1 MKQFIIKILLFTVFS
16 LISFILFLRFNGK
29 YIDYFYDKFTTP
41 KQYSLILGDSRTFDG
56 ILPKV
61 LDSCFVNTN
70 IKKPTYNFSFTIAQA
85 VYGPSYLEAIQRKL
99 NTDSNNQLFILQV
112 TPWMLANRKPDVQ
125 KQSDD
130 YLQDSPPHNMTNM
143 SSNPNFE
150 YVFKNFENFNFKGV
164 FRKNSVLYKDGHLVN
179 NNLPK
184 NKIEFK
190 EWKNIQLGIFSKWK
204 NQWTITDYRFHW
216 LQETVKYLNNY
227 GTVVF
232 VRMPFDKE
240 FLKIEN
246 EFCPDFNNIIE
257 NMAFENN
264 VIFLD
269 YSTLSKWST
278 FDGHHLDKEGAY
290 MFSKK
295 LSIDILNQYN
305 TYLD

>member
-1 MKQFIIKILLFTVFS
+1 MLS
-16 LISFILFLRFNGK
+16 MMSFILFLGVNGA

-41 KQYSLILGDSRTFDG
+41 KQYSLIIGDSRAFNG

-61 LDSCFVNTN
+61 IDSCLVNTS

-85 VYGPSYLEAIQRKL
+85 AYGPSYLEAIKRKM
-99 NTDSNNQLFILQV
+99 NTDSDNQLFILQV
-112 TPWMLANRKPDVQ
+112 TPWMLANRKPDSL

-130 YLQDSPPHNMTNM
+130 HFQNSPPHNMVDM

-150 YVFKNFENFNFKGV
+150 YVFKNFKNFNFKGV

-184 NKIEFK
+184 NRIQFE
-190 EWKNIQLGIFSKWK
+190 EWKSKQLGIYSKWK
-204 NQWTITDYRFHW
+204 DEWTITDYRFHW

-232 VRMPFDKE
+232 VRMPFDNE
-240 FLKIEN
+240 FLKVEN

-257 NMAFENN
+257 NMALENN

-269 YSTLSKWST
+269 YSKLTEWST
-278 FDGHHLDKEGAY
+278 FDGHHLDKEGAS
-290 MFSKK
+290 MFSEK
-295 LSIDILNQYN
+295 LSSDILKQYRPH
-305 TYLD
+305 LD